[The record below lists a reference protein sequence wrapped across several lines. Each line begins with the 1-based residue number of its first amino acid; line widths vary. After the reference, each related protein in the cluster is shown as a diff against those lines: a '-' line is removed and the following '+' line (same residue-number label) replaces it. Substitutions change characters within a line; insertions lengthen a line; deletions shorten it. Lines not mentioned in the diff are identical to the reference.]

1 MIERNS
7 VKEFWV
13 SLATRK
19 IIFKLKETLKQFT
32 KIKKEIMINHK
43 VTSMVKDG
51 EDWHWLQIDAIVK
64 QAKLSQDAQTV
75 T

>member
-32 KIKKEIMINHK
+32 KIKKRDNDK
-43 VTSMVKDG
+43 P
-51 EDWHWLQIDAIVK
+51 
-64 QAKLSQDAQTV
+64 
-75 T
+75 